1 MSAFRSQAA
10 QRGIQAASPLAVLV
24 AVFLFFAGHNRP
36 GGGFAAGLVLG
47 AVISLRTVSGLQRP
61 ANGIRLLAAGG
72 VVAGLVAI
80 APMLW
85 GDVVLDQ
92 VVLEA
97 TVPVR
102 GKIKAGT
109 ALVFDAG
116 VALIVVGLVAAVL
129 DGLGASELAG
139 SAPSSFPSGEGS

>member
-1 MSAFRSQAA
+1 MSAFRSGAA
-10 QRGIQAASPLAVLV
+10 QRGIRAASPLAVLV

-47 AVISLRTVSGLQRP
+47 AVISLRTVSGLQKP
-61 ANGIRLLAAGG
+61 ARGIGLLAAGG
-72 VVAGLVAI
+72 LVAGLVAI
-80 APMLW
+80 APVLW

-92 VVLEA
+92 VVLEV
-97 TVPVR
+97 TLPVL

-109 ALVFDAG
+109 ALLFDAG
-116 VALIVVGLVAAVL
+116 VTLIVAGLVVAVL

-139 SAPSSFPSGEGS
+139 PAPSSAPPEEAR